1 MIFAVGTSRE
11 YTFVLTALSICKKL
25 ITHQPIATQDTR
37 KYSRT
42 MAEICKYMVS
52 KTSPRYSDQYSEHL
66 IESFCEKQTQI
77 IIDHDWKRM
86 YPFMFDLSSF
96 MFDLSFKSVDGRTTL
111 NIDALC
117 DVFPNIECITALHS
131 PLSTLLVH
139 DIYTT
144 LKTHALEYVQLQ
156 SMRTTEKMALADYPT
171 LFKQINY
178 SIDVHDNRLCF
189 YRVDCDVPPPC
200 R

>member
-25 ITHQPIATQDTR
+25 ITHQPIATQDMC
-37 KYSRT
+37 KYSQT

-52 KTSPRYSDQYSEHL
+52 QTPPIYFDGYSRHL

-77 IIDHDWKRM
+77 IIDHDWKRT
-86 YPFMFDLSSF
+86 YPFMFH
-96 MFDLSFKSVDGRTTL
+96 LSFKSVDGCTVL

-117 DVFPNIECITALHS
+117 DVFPNIERITALHV
-131 PLSTLLVH
+131 PLSRLLVH

-144 LKTHALEYVQLQ
+144 LKTHPLEYVQLQ
-156 SMRTTEKMALADYPT
+156 SMRTTTQMALADYPA

-178 SIDVHDNRLCF
+178 
-189 YRVDCDVPPPC
+189 
-200 R
+200 